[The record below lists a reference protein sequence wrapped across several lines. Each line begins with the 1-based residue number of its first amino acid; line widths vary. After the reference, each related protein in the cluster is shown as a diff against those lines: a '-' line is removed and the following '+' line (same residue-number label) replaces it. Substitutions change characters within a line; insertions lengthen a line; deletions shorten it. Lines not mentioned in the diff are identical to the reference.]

1 MAEQLQQIMIMLQQL
16 QQDNKT
22 IHQENSQLRLQMEQ
36 LQATQASTQA
46 STSAPATIT
55 TQAEPSMS
63 IKAPKISLPD
73 KFDGNR
79 RKFRG
84 FVNQVKLVFQMQP
97 NTYLT
102 DKIKIGFIG
111 SLLSGPALDWF
122 APLMERSSPLLSDMK
137 EFSAQF
143 EATFGDT
150 DKARTAA
157 IKIRS
162 LRQGNRPAAS
172 YASEFQQLAC
182 DLNWDDAALMD
193 QFRSGLRGDVKDL
206 LISFQDP
213 ADLNAAITMAIRCD
227 NRLFERR
234 QERQLEVTPMVGSTG
249 TTMSPLPRLSPSQAN
264 DPMQVDAVQFKPLT
278 NDEKERRCRNNL
290 CLYCGG
296 SGHMVRNCPL
306 KLRIASVGTTPNSE
320 NGQAQLQ

>member
-1 MAEQLQQIMIMLQQL
+1 MAEQLQQIMHMLQQL

-22 IHQENSQLRLQMEQ
+22 IHQENSQLRLQMDQ

-55 TQAEPSMS
+55 TQAEPSTS
-63 IKAPKISLPD
+63 VKAPKISLPD

-79 RKFRG
+79 RKFHG

-97 NTYLT
+97 NTYHT

-111 SLLSGPALDWF
+111 SLLSGPALNWF
-122 APLMERSSPLLSDMK
+122 ALLMEWSSPLLSDMK

-162 LRQGNRPAAS
+162 LRQGN
-172 YASEFQQLAC
+172 
-182 DLNWDDAALMD
+182 
-193 QFRSGLRGDVKDL
+193 
-206 LISFQDP
+206 
-213 ADLNAAITMAIRCD
+213 
-227 NRLFERR
+227 
-234 QERQLEVTPMVGSTG
+234 
-249 TTMSPLPRLSPSQAN
+249 
-264 DPMQVDAVQFKPLT
+264 
-278 NDEKERRCRNNL
+278 
-290 CLYCGG
+290 
-296 SGHMVRNCPL
+296 
-306 KLRIASVGTTPNSE
+306 
-320 NGQAQLQ
+320 